1 MSYTNASLASGE
13 HIVKLTSVT
22 WWITIKWTL
31 IGLTFAPFTFSL
43 TLLLPL
49 IPMIE
54 RYFTEYA
61 VTSHGVLVK
70 RGIIRRKVSRISMK
84 KVEGVDLR
92 QTILGRIFN
101 YGTIVVRGTGSDAVV
116 FHMVPS
122 PLGFQSLIND
132 QIDVLK

>member
-1 MSYTNASLASGE
+1 MSYTNTSLASGE
-13 HIVKLTSVT
+13 HIIRLTSVT

-31 IGLTFAPFTFSL
+31 VGVLLAPFTMSL
-43 TLLLPL
+43 TLI
-49 IPMIE
+49 IPVISFID

-61 VTSHGVLVK
+61 VTSQGVLVK
-70 RGIIRRKVSRISMK
+70 RGIIRRKVSRLSVK
-84 KVEGVDLR
+84 KIEGVDLR

-116 FHMVPS
+116 FYMVPS
-122 PLGFQSLIND
+122 PLRFQGLIND